1 MNRLYSQQ
9 ARERMLNSV
18 TVRETQIKTTMKY
31 RLTPVRMAI
40 SKTITSASEDVE
52 KREPLSSVGGNV
64 NWCSF

>member
-40 SKTITSASEDVE
+40 LKTITSASEDVE

>member
-40 SKTITSASEDVE
+40 SKTITSASEDAE
-52 KREPLSSVGGNV
+52 KREHLSSVGGNV

>member
-18 TVRETQIKTTMKY
+18 TVRETQIKATMKY

-40 SKTITSASEDVE
+40 SKTITSASEDAE
-52 KREPLSSVGGNV
+52 KREHLSSVGGNV